1 MRIISKLNKTKTLNK
16 NYEFKRVF
24 AKGKCYT
31 EKYITAFILKNNK
44 NINIDLDKN
53 YLGIAVSVKVAK
65 AVKRNRIKRL
75 IRENYRM
82 LEDKINKGYSIVILL
97 NKKINIMDI
106 TYDKIEKN
114 MRNIFI
120 KSELM

>member
-82 LEDKINKGYSIVILL
+82 LEDKINTGYSIVILL